1 MPDLKNLIYAAVDGQ
16 ILEIPMSEIHIDYS
30 WNMRT
35 GNWQADLDEMQAS
48 MLPNGIDGRIL
59 QDQPVVVRP
68 LPMVDSRWSNPT
80 GYGNAKDLES
90 TIESERSERIDHRFL
105 YSLVSG
111 FSRCTCLQRIAEL
124 KCDPN
129 PKVWALIRVLDEW
142 EALTM
147 NIRENVGRNQVKQ
160 ADVAVQ
166 LWRAWQ
172 WKGME
177 KGLWDEPYEIAP
189 QVAMSVNNVKKILEI
204 MKKGSPDL
212 IKVWQNTRIE
222 ANLFDLLE
230 LVRKYPKPEQKRAFS
245 YLVMGYERR
254 NHKHAGVQTKAGRT
268 ARDVGLM
275 LGCLE
280 NEGHIVI
287 KNLNFGEYLHLL
299 VRTSVRGQKLRKWQ
313 LEKLVTDGYQEA
325 IGYQPSVIGEQEPQ
339 EAIGCR
345 PSAVG
350 EQELESPFPDL
361 DVDDSEAVGCEPLAV
376 GQQELK
382 SSFQDLDDSDDEF
395 EVTSS

>member
-16 ILEIPMSEIHIDYS
+16 ILEIPMLEIHIDYS

-48 MLPNGIDGRIL
+48 MLPDGPEGRIL

-68 LPMVDSRWSNPT
+68 YERAIGSWPLAIGQKEESQQPT
-80 GYGNAKDLES
+80 ANS
-90 TIESERSERIDHRFL
+90 QWV

-124 KCDPN
+124 KGDPN

-172 WKGME
+172 CKGME
-177 KGLWDEPYEIAP
+177 KGLWDEPYELAP
-189 QVAMSVNNVKKILEI
+189 QVAMSVNNVKQILEI
-204 MKKGSPDL
+204 MRKGSSDL

-287 KNLNFGEYLHLL
+287 KNRNFGEYLHLL

-325 IGYQPSVIGEQEPQ
+325 IGYQSSAVGGQEPQ

-350 EQELESPFPDL
+350 EQELESPFPEL
-361 DVDDSEAVGCEPLAV
+361 DVDGSEAVGCEPLAV
-376 GQQELK
+376 GQQEL
-382 SSFQDLDDSDDEF
+382 DDSDGEF
-395 EVTSS
+395 EVTSN